1 MISHDPLL
9 AGKPDIT
16 YSSNR
21 VHKYQG
27 AVHVP
32 FNERLYDAGCPCD
45 PVQCDG
51 VTLWSTSGAE
61 LASMDIVASSY
72 LLLTFLDEQ
81 QVARDARDHRGIFI
95 RARVLR
101 GVESECDPCLS

>member
-1 MISHDPLL
+1 MPL
-9 AGKPDIT
+9 
-16 YSSNR
+16 R
-21 VHKYQG
+21 
-27 AVHVP
+27 
-32 FNERLYDAGCPCD
+32 

-61 LASMDIVASSY
+61 LASIDIVASSY

-95 RARVLR
+95 RARVC
-101 GVESECDPCLS
+101 EELSQNAIPV